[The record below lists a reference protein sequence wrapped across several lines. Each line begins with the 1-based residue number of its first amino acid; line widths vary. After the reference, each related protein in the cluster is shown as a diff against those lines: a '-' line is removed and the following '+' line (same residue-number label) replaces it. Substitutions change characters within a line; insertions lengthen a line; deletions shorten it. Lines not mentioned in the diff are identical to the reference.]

1 MNVSTAEVLTENT
14 KENFFVP
21 KIISTTPVQ
30 STKEIDLTFVQFTQ
44 RKRAALDYIASVEAR
59 REDKANCKANK
70 IAKFKSVIT
79 DTLGGIFAAALIFVI
94 LLIGTIL

>member
-1 MNVSTAEVLTENT
+1 MNVSIAEVSTENI

-21 KIISTTPVQ
+21 KIISTTPVPT
-30 STKEIDLTFVQFTQ
+30 TKEIDLTFVQFAQ
-44 RKRAALDYIASVEAR
+44 RKRAALDYIASVEAK
-59 REDKANCKANK
+59 REDKANRKANK